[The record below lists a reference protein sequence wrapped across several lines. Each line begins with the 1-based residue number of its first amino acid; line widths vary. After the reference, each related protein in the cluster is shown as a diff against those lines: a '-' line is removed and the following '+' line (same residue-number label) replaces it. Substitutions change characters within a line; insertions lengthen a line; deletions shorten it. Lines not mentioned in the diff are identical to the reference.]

1 VTPRV
6 PPPHLAPNR
15 HYSAAQP
22 SPCWSVVCYIRSEA
36 QERVGIRHL
45 SIDVYSA
52 AAHLD
57 LRKTEVTGSA
67 SAANSGDPYA
77 QHEAV

>member
-1 VTPRV
+1 
-6 PPPHLAPNR
+6 
-15 HYSAAQP
+15 
-22 SPCWSVVCYIRSEA
+22 VVCYIRSEA

>member
-1 VTPRV
+1 
-6 PPPHLAPNR
+6 
-15 HYSAAQP
+15 
-22 SPCWSVVCYIRSEA
+22 VCYIRSEA

-57 LRKTEVTGSA
+57 AEDRSHGIR
-67 SAANSGDPYA
+67 
-77 QHEAV
+77 QRR